1 MKVEIRKWR
10 VAIYGLALAV
20 SVAFVSFYG
29 GPLPYVLLHAL
40 FLLLPASIVYTI
52 INYMNLKVYQEID
65 TVKVTKGELHNYR
78 ATIENAFIF
87 PVYKLGIYLYEDRC
101 IMESL
106 TGDLVY
112 SLNSK
117 EKIELKSEI
126 KCKYAG
132 AYDIGIEKIS
142 LEDPFGIYKVILDVP
157 YKFRAVVSPQIT
169 DMASKAIEIENIFN
183 NRGLSSD
190 NLVQEIPGSDIR
202 PYVPGDSFHSIN
214 WKVSAKVGDIMVR
227 IPDNME
233 RQTVTML
240 LLADEKEEDK
250 YTITALKRRD
260 YFLEFI
266 VSAAWYF
273 ASEDMPVKFIYPAG
287 RISQFTVD
295 SKRSFSEF
303 YSIVADGI
311 FYNSPGVYKD
321 LKNTL
326 NNQGKGV
333 YGEDTWIVVT
343 ENPKENEEFCRI
355 Y

>member
-1 MKVEIRKWR
+1 MYPESLKNLIESFKLLPGVGEKTAERMAFFLINEDEEKTTFFSDSIKNAKKNIRKC
-10 VAIYGLALAV
+10 
-20 SVAFVSFYG
+20 SVCNGITDKEICDICSNNLRNKKVICVVEDPKSIF
-29 GPLPYVLLHAL
+29 L
-40 FLLLPASIVYTI
+40 F
-52 INYMNLKVYQEID
+52 
-65 TVKVTKGELHNYR
+65 
-78 ATIENAFIF
+78 
-87 PVYKLGIYLYEDRC
+87 
-101 IMESL
+101 
-106 TGDLVY
+106 
-112 SLNSK
+112 
-117 EKIELKSEI
+117 EKIGTYNGDYHVLNGLISPLDGI
-126 KCKYAG
+126 DPD
-132 AYDIGIEKIS
+132 DIGIEKIS

-202 PYVPGDSFHSIN
+202 PYVAGDSLHSIN
-214 WKVSAKVGDIMVR
+214 WKVSAKIGDIMVR
-227 IPDNME
+227 VPDNME

-321 LKNTL
+321 LKDTL
-326 NNQGKGV
+326 QNQGKGV